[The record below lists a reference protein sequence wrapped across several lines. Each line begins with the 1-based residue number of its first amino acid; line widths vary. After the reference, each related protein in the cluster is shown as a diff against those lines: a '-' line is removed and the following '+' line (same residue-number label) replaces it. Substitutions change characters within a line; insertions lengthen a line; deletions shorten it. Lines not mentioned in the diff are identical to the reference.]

1 MLNNEYNW
9 PEVEVIWWDADSFYI
24 RCPYCEEI
32 HRHGLDSYASRS
44 RVSHCGEG
52 GSYRYYFPIDERTHR
67 VAYEID
73 KSKPRFINVC
83 ALQDLNEDSDE
94 MEQLAY
100 DFSSKTTIAG
110 GSTNESSSVNMYEAA
125 QETVAIQLNDEAFEE
140 KRIIIA
146 LSDCVRGRVAEIQQY
161 LHDSPDALIF
171 IQGRDYKGDTTLIM
185 ASREQ
190 TSAMVSL
197 LLDHG
202 SNVNAVNSEGRS
214 ALMEAALW
222 GRLDN
227 AKVIIRRG
235 ADISL
240 RDCKKRVAADL
251 SQPTWKNQ

>member
-146 LSDCVRGRVAEIQQY
+146 LSDCVRGRDAEIQQY

-214 ALMEAALW
+214 ALMEAAL
-222 GRLDN
+222 
-227 AKVIIRRG
+227 
-235 ADISL
+235 
-240 RDCKKRVAADL
+240 
-251 SQPTWKNQ
+251 